1 MISEVF
7 WRSLFSGC
15 FLLVSWI
22 GWLRMDLVFVSVLC
36 VCDFGSSVC
45 GWGWEEVSGR
55 DRWID
60 CKLGVCMQCRFSR
73 INRNFIYR

>member
-15 FLLVSWI
+15 LLLVSWI
-22 GWLRMDLVFVSVLC
+22 GWLRMDLVFVFVLC

-55 DRWID
+55 DR
-60 CKLGVCMQCRFSR
+60 
-73 INRNFIYR
+73 